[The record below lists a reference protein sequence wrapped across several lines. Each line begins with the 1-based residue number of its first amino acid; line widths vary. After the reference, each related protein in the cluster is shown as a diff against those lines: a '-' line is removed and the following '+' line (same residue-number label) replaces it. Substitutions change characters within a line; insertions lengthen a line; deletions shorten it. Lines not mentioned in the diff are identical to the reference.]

1 MWSLGLKPKPRDRA
15 DNERVK
21 GFVVAALGHN
31 PDIGVS
37 VSEII
42 CRDPGCP
49 GTETIILVMAP
60 LKKTAACKV
69 SKAMADVTDDDVRD
83 ALKTLAYAP

>member
-1 MWSLGLKPKPRDRA
+1 MWSLGLKSKPRDRDA
-15 DNERVK
+15 SERVK
-21 GFVVAALGHN
+21 GYVVAALGHN

-37 VSEII
+37 VNEIV

-60 LKKTAACKV
+60 LRKTAACKV
-69 SKAMADVTDDDVRD
+69 AKPMADVTEDDVRD
-83 ALKTLAYAP
+83 ALKSLAYTP

>member
-1 MWSLGLKPKPRDRA
+1 MWTLGLKSKDPARA
-15 DNERVK
+15 ENARVK
-21 GFVVAALGHN
+21 DLVVAALGHN

-37 VSEII
+37 VSEIV

-60 LKKTAACKV
+60 GKKTAACKV
-69 SKAMADVTDDDVRD
+69 TKPMAETTDDDVRD
-83 ALKTLAYAP
+83 ALKMLACPP